1 MDSSMIVVGLIKGKR
16 HCRYGTE
23 TQPLESDGIEGVPVN
38 KVVGCKRQRNVGGQD
53 RRAGAGS

>member
-1 MDSSMIVVGLIKGKR
+1 MIVVGLIKGKR